1 MPAGFSN
8 ARAGYGSDLTSEVG
22 GVYNRGMQRSDNP
35 SRPPVRDHLP
45 RRVMRFLSIHPG
57 GRALS
62 LLLCACVLGWGWW
75 YNEHRVLSWRE
86 TLNPVYWWHRWRGED
101 FYIADQGLLMHGSH
115 SLPEVALT
123 FDDGPHLASR
133 GQILDILRRYQVHA
147 TFFDVGKNMERSP
160 DLVQRTLAEGH
171 EIANHSTNHQRLDG
185 LTPGERHHE
194 INDADITF
202 FRITGRH
209 LKLLR
214 PPGMRY
220 NTAVLADARDL
231 GYVVVGYTTA
241 SKDFNPQESSAFI
254 AQRTLDRTEN
264 GSIILLHDYPTT
276 AAALPVILQELQKR
290 GYRGVTISELIAHLP
305 PQARLPAERL
315 LQEP

>member
-1 MPAGFSN
+1 MQH
-8 ARAGYGSDLTSEVG
+8 SD
-22 GVYNRGMQRSDNP
+22 P
-35 SRPPVRDHLP
+35 SSSPPRIRWT
-45 RRVMRFLSIHPG
+45 RRLKRFLTVHPG

-62 LLLCACVLGWGWW
+62 LLLCMSMVGWVWW
-75 YNEHRVLSWRE
+75 YNEHRALSWRE

-101 FYIADQGLLMHGSH
+101 FYIADQALLMHGSH
-115 SLPEVALT
+115 DLPEVALT
-123 FDDGPHLASR
+123 FDDGPHPASR
-133 GQILDILRRYQVHA
+133 SQILDTLRRYNVHA

-160 DLVQRTLAEGH
+160 DLVLRTLAEGH
-171 EIANHSTNHQRLDG
+171 EIANHSANHQRLDG
-185 LTPGERHHE
+185 LSPMERHHE

-202 FRITGRH
+202 YRITGKH

-220 NTAVLADARDL
+220 NTATLADAREL

-241 SKDFNPQESSAFI
+241 SKDFNPQETPDFI

-264 GSIILLHDYPTT
+264 GSIILLHDYSTT
-276 AAALPVILQELQKR
+276 AAALPAILEELKKR
-290 GYRGVTISELIAHLP
+290 GYRCVTVSELIDHLP

-315 LQEP
+315 IQQQ

>member
-1 MPAGFSN
+1 MQSSDDLS
-8 ARAGYGSDLTSEVG
+8 RASLPK
-22 GVYNRGMQRSDNP
+22 R
-35 SRPPVRDHLP
+35 LP
-45 RRVMRFLSIHPG
+45 RRILRFFTIHPG
-57 GRALS
+57 GRIFS
-62 LLLCACVLGWGWW
+62 LLLLVSVVGWGWW

-101 FYIADQGLLMHGSH
+101 FYIADQALLMHGSH
-115 SLPEVALT
+115 NLAEVALT
-123 FDDGPHLASR
+123 FDDGPHAASR
-133 GQILDILRRYQVHA
+133 GQILDTLRQFHVHA
-147 TFFDVGKNMERSP
+147 TFFDVGKNMERNP
-160 DLVQRTLAEGH
+160 DLVRRTLAEGN

-185 LTPGERHHE
+185 LGSMERHHE
-194 INDADITF
+194 INDADITYY
-202 FRITGRH
+202 RITGQH

-220 NTAVLADARDL
+220 NSSVLADAREL

-241 SKDFNPQESSAFI
+241 SKDFNPKETSEFI

-276 AAALPVILQELQKR
+276 AAALPAILKELQAR
-290 GYRGVTISELIAHLP
+290 GYRCVTVSELIAHLP
-305 PQARLPAERL
+305 AQARLPAERL